1 MSRSAIQ
8 AAAVL
13 ALLAVLGWHV
23 HARLKPESDLNFA
36 DRALLTVTGPVQ
48 KGMTGAMRGGGGF
61 FTGYL
66 GLVGTK
72 KENERLR
79 ADLIAARGAIAEL
92 GELRSENERLREMAG
107 LKSRIAGKSMGAAV
121 IGRGTSA
128 RFRTLRID
136 RGTDDGLEPGM
147 AVLGAEGAVGR
158 VLRASG
164 SYADVLLITDGLSAV
179 GAVVQRSRARS
190 VAVGDG
196 NGGLE
201 LGYIRRSDL
210 ADVADGDLVVTS
222 GEDGVFPE
230 GVPLGTVSLAQA
242 AESGL
247 FLETRVDP
255 AVPLDRADEVLVV
268 TDPGRG
274 PYHAVSRSP
283 VLAGPLEN
291 ELIADPWGPP
301 LLEAGSGQ

>member
-1 MSRSAIQ
+1 MSRPALQ
-8 AAAVL
+8 AVAVL
-13 ALLAVLGWHV
+13 VLLAVLGWHV

-48 KGMTGAMRGGGGF
+48 QRMTGATRGVGRFFGG
-61 FTGYL
+61 YV
-66 GLVGTK
+66 GLVGTQ
-72 KENERLR
+72 KENERLHSE
-79 ADLIAARGAIAEL
+79 LVAAKGAIVEL
-92 GELRSENERLREMAG
+92 GELRAENERLREMAG
-107 LKSRIAGKSMGAAV
+107 LKSRMPGKTLGAAV

-136 RGTDDGLEPGM
+136 RGTDDGLKPGM
-147 AVLGAEGAVGR
+147 AVLAVEGAVGR
-158 VLRASG
+158 ILRAGG

-201 LGYIRRSDL
+201 LGYIRRSDI

-255 AVPLDRADEVLVV
+255 SVPLDRADEVLVV
-268 TDPGRG
+268 TGPGRG
-274 PYHAVSRSP
+274 TYHAASLGP
-283 VLAGPLEN
+283 VLAGSLDD
-291 ELIADPWGPP
+291 ELLADPWGPP
-301 LLEAGSGQ
+301 LLEAGSRR